1 MINCKNCNKPFQS
14 TFNKGS
20 EQLYCSIKCRQEN
33 AQKRMYERIKNDIM
47 GNIPKPIEKPIV
59 NQQPYYNSNEL
70 FELKLEIEKMK
81 YEQRLKDMENEY
93 SNKLHL
99 INNNMQHILNK
110 IEEQENIYE
119 DKEPSQF
126 EKVISGIAPLILE
139 KLQKQS

>member
-1 MINCKNCNKPFQS
+1 MINCKNCNKPFQP

-47 GNIPKPIEKPIV
+47 GNISKPIEKPIV

-81 YEQRLKDMENEY
+81 YEQRLKDIENEY
-93 SNKLHL
+93 SNKIHL